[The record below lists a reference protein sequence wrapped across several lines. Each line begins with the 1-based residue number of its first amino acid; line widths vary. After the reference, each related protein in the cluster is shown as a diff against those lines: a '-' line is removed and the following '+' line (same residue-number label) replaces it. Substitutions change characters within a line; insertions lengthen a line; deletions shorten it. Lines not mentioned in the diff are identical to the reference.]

1 MAELTFFKFIP
12 SQWDNGNIQLCSY
25 ASKGLFADICST
37 YWVRQGELPYAY
49 VLQKH
54 CKGDAT
60 LLQELIDNEVIVI
73 SEKNII
79 IQFLDEQLTEFI
91 VISDKRRAAANK
103 RWGASA
109 MQVQSTSN
117 AIREDKIRED
127 KIREEEDKKEGKL
140 SEVEKREILR
150 KRSSDL
156 IAELK
161 EIQEE
166 GKYPAAM
173 LDAFYGY
180 WTEPNKSLT
189 KMRYELER
197 TWDTRRRLATWA
209 SRDRSFSQGR
219 TQQGKSGRIYIEKR

>member
-1 MAELTFFKFIP
+1 METHDVMAELTFFKFIP
-12 SQWDNGNIQLCSY
+12 SHWDNGNIQLCSLS
-25 ASKGLFADICST
+25 SKGLFADICAT

-60 LLQELIDNEVIVI
+60 LLQELIDNEVVVV

-91 VISDKRRAAANK
+91 EISEKRRTAANK
-103 RWGASA
+103 RWDAKA
-109 MQVQSTSN
+109 MQEQSTSN
-117 AIREDKIRED
+117 AIREDKIRE
-127 KIREEEDKKEGKL
+127 EKKEGKL

-156 IAELK
+156 ISELK

-166 GKYPAAM
+166 GEYPAAM
-173 LDAFYGY
+173 LDSFYGY